1 MEQHPKKIISYVWE
15 SDTQTPKGRFS
26 GASHRFEHQ
35 ELQRVGKKTVDF
47 NGRQIKA
54 IWNSQLETVMVRE
67 MDGTVIPSSTAF
79 AFVYPAYF
87 N

>member
-1 MEQHPKKIISYVWE
+1 MTP
-15 SDTQTPKGRFS
+15 SDRKTPQNKFS
-26 GASHRFEHQ
+26 GVSYQFDHQ
-35 ELQRVGKKTVDF
+35 KLQSIRQEILEF

-54 IWNSQLETVMVRE
+54 SWDNQLETVIVQE
-67 MDGTVIPSSTAF
+67 MDGTIIPSSTAF